1 MSTLLPDE
9 SYCKSELGRI
19 LYSKRKG
26 NAFSAAVTDQ
36 REVSGLFG
44 HVEYDVVITIMP
56 TDQIVNEAKK
66 FKAIMPTDL
75 IVNEAKKFKAV
86 TRFKEM
92 SKLHDQLATIHKQL
106 YLKEAVPNFPSGMM
120 WGANSPEVVQDRRK
134 AIAALFN
141 FAVKNEVLCKTKV
154 FQQTLDTFEEIIENL
169 PPTNTETF
177 PQSDLV
183 APVLGELDIGAVEL
197 EVPAG
202 EICEKRGST
211 VSGPEELT
219 ENEEKVVH

>member
-44 HVEYDVVITIMP
+44 HVEYDVVIT
-56 TDQIVNEAKK
+56 
-66 FKAIMPTDL
+66 IMPTDL